1 MAVVPNEN
9 RPAEDSY
16 HALLIEIKERI
27 RSAQYAALRAVNLEL
42 LSLYWDIG
50 RLIDQRQQGETWGR
64 AVVENLAQDLRAEFP
79 GVSGFSAANLWR
91 IKQFYEAYAKDEKLA
106 PLVREISW
114 TKNLVILERC
124 KGSAE
129 REFYL
134 ERTKQFGW
142 TKNVLIHQIENRTYE
157 KTLLNQTN
165 FDAALPEHI
174 RNQAK
179 LAVKDEYTFDFLELA
194 DEHSERQLEQAI
206 LAKVEPFLL
215 EMGGMFTFIGS
226 QFRVEIGG
234 NEYFI
239 DLLLFH
245 RRLRLLVAVDL
256 KIGEFQPEHIGK
268 MQFYLA
274 VLDDTVRME
283 GENPSIGILICK
295 SKNKTIVE
303 YALKESSKPIGVGTY
318 KVVSSVPDEFRN
330 DLPAPEQIARLLS
343 D

>member
-1 MAVVPNEN
+1 MKIVPNEIS
-9 RPAEDSY
+9 PAQDSY
-16 HALLIEIKERI
+16 VALLGEIKERI

-50 RLIDQRQQGETWGR
+50 RLIGQRQQGETWGR
-64 AVVENLAQDLRAEFP
+64 AVVENLAKDLRAEFP
-79 GVSGFSAANLWR
+79 GVGGFSAANLWR
-91 IKQFYEAYAKDEKLA
+91 IRQFYEAYANDEKLA
-106 PLVREISW
+106 PMVREISW

-124 KGSAE
+124 KDSAE
-129 REFYL
+129 RQFYL

-142 TKNVLIHQIENRTYE
+142 TKNVLIHQIENKTYD

-206 LAKVEPFLL
+206 LAKVEPFLV
-215 EMGGMFTFIGS
+215 EMGGMFSFVGS
-226 QFRVEIGG
+226 QYRLEVSGK
-234 NEYFI
+234 EYFI

-245 RRLRLLVAVDL
+245 RRLRLLVAIDL

-283 GENPSIGILICK
+283 GENPSIGILVCK
-295 SKNKTIVE
+295 SKDRTIVE
-303 YALKESSKPIGVGTY
+303 YALKESSKPISVATY
-318 KVVSSVPDEFRN
+318 RIVTSVPDELRN
-330 DLPAPEQIARLLS
+330 DLPTPDQITRLLS